1 MPRRASRWSRRG
13 AALMILL
20 CAAAPLAAARVD
32 HAAMAKSSAT
42 APTAATP
49 PGAVSSPAAPPA
61 TPAPPANDKKDK
73 KDKSIPPAPP
83 RAEGEGPFARLI
95 LRGATLING
104 TGAPAIGPVDIV
116 IEKNR
121 IVRVESVS
129 QPGGIDL
136 DKRPKA
142 AKGDKEIDL
151 SGLYVLPGFID
162 MHAHIGGKDQGTPAE
177 YVFKLWMGHGVT
189 TIRDPGSFDGTDWTL
204 MEKAK
209 SARNEITAPRILAYI
224 GFGQDR
230 DAPFTTPD
238 EARAWV
244 AKMAQKG
251 ADGVKFFGYRPDIM
265 KAAIEEAKR
274 RGMRTACHHAQ
285 MDVARVTVL
294 DSARWGLT
302 SMEHWYGLPEA
313 LFTDRTVQDFP
324 LDYNYADESNRFGQ
338 AGRLWRQAAPPY
350 SERWNQVM
358 HELIALDFTIDPT
371 FNIYEAT
378 RDAMRARRAEWHD
391 DYTLPSLWDF
401 YQPSHKNH
409 GSFWFHWTTEDEVAW
424 KHNYQLWMTF
434 VNEYKN
440 RGGRVTVGTDS
451 GFLYQLYG
459 FAYVRELE
467 LLREAGF
474 HPLEVIRAATLR
486 GAEALGLA
494 HELGSVE
501 PGKLA
506 DLVVV
511 EQNPLQNLAV
521 LYGTGVIT
529 LDDKNEVV
537 RTGGVKYT
545 IKDGIIYDSRKLLAD
560 VRRMVKEAKEAR
572 AEKAAKA
579 AK

>member
-1 MPRRASRWSRRG
+1 MPTRASRWSRACG
-13 AALMILL
+13 ALMILL
-20 CAAAPLAAARVD
+20 CAAAGP
-32 HAAMAKSSAT
+32 
-42 APTAATP
+42 PTAARAANAATP
-49 PGAVSSPAAPPA
+49 ATPA
-61 TPAPPANDKKDK
+61 TPAPAATNP

-121 IVRVESVS
+121 IVRVESVG
-129 QPGGIDL
+129 QPGGIDP

-151 SGLYVLPGFID
+151 SGLYVLPGFVD

-224 GFGQDR
+224 AFGQDR

-324 LDYNYADESNRFGQ
+324 LDYNYADESHRFAQ

-358 HELIALDFTIDPT
+358 NELIALDFTIDPT

-378 RDAMRARRAEWHD
+378 RDAMRARRADWHD
-391 DYTLPSLWDF
+391 EYTLPSLWDF

-409 GSFWFHWTTEDEVAW
+409 GSFWFHWTTEDEVEW
-424 KHNYQLWMTF
+424 KHNYRVWMTF

-560 VRRMVKEAKEAR
+560 VRRMVKEAKEAT
-572 AEKAAKA
+572 AAKAAKA
-579 AK
+579 AKSAQTPPQAPQAPRPP

>member
-1 MPRRASRWSRRG
+1 MPMRASRWSRAGG
-13 AALMILL
+13 AMMILL
-20 CAAAPLAAARVD
+20 CAAEPPAAARVD
-32 HAAMAKSSAT
+32 HAATAASSAT

-49 PGAVSSPAAPPA
+49 LGAVSSP
-61 TPAPPANDKKDK
+61 PAPPAPPSPPAPNK

-121 IVRVESVS
+121 IVRVESVG
-129 QPGGIDL
+129 QPGGIDPH
-136 DKRPKA
+136 KRPKA

-151 SGLYVLPGFID
+151 SGMFVLPGFVD
-162 MHAHIGGKDQGTPAE
+162 MHAHIGGKEQGTPAE

-189 TIRDPGSFDGTDWTL
+189 PIRDPGSVDGTDWTR

-224 GFGQDR
+224 AFGQDR

-251 ADGVKFFGYRPDIM
+251 ADRVKVFVQRPDIM

-324 LDYNYADESNRFGQ
+324 LDYNYADESHRFAQ

-358 HELIALDFTIDPT
+358 NELIALDFTIDPT

-391 DYTLPSLWDF
+391 EYTLPSLWDF
-401 YQPSHKNH
+401 YHPSRKNH
-409 GSFWFHWTTEDEVAW
+409 GSFWFHWTTEDEVEW
-424 KHNYQLWMTF
+424 RHNYRLWMTF

-474 HPLEVIRAATLR
+474 HPLEVIRAATLK

-494 HELGSVE
+494 HDLGSVE

-521 LYGTGVIT
+521 LYGTAVIT

-537 RTGGVKYT
+537 RTGGVRYT
-545 IKDGIIYDSRKLLAD
+545 IKDGIVYDSRKLLAD

-572 AEKAAKA
+572 AATAAKA
-579 AK
+579 ASHT

>member
-1 MPRRASRWSRRG
+1 
-13 AALMILL
+13 
-20 CAAAPLAAARVD
+20 
-32 HAAMAKSSAT
+32 
-42 APTAATP
+42 
-49 PGAVSSPAAPPA
+49 
-61 TPAPPANDKKDK
+61 
-73 KDKSIPPAPP
+73 
-83 RAEGEGPFARLI
+83 
-95 LRGATLING
+95 LING

-121 IVRVESVS
+121 IVRVESVG
-129 QPGGIDL
+129 QPGGIDP

-151 SGLYVLPGFID
+151 SGLYVLPGFVD
-162 MHAHIGGKDQGTPAE
+162 MHAHIGGKEQGTPAE

-204 MEKAK
+204 MAKAK

-224 GFGQDR
+224 AFGQDR

-324 LDYNYADESNRFGQ
+324 LDYNYADESHRFGQ

-358 HELIALDFTIDPT
+358 NELIALDFTIDPT

-391 DYTLPSLWDF
+391 EYTLPSLWDF

-409 GSFWFHWTTEDEVAW
+409 GSFWFHWTTEDEVEW
-424 KHNYQLWMTF
+424 KQNYRLWMTF

-521 LYGTGVIT
+521 LYGTGAIA
-529 LDDKNEVV
+529 LDDKHEVV

-572 AEKAAKA
+572 AAKAAKA